1 MVNPDPLQF
10 SDFVNLRLFYARC
23 VFHWKAW
30 RLTVKYEV
38 PLCEVDLV
46 RHTPSF
52 DKGTEWLNLRK
63 KELEAADEIL
73 GEDVTEVLPLGLII
87 ACVAWRGNGGN
98 RAVTSR
104 SNHPPNSYRNGRC
117 WPILPI

>member
-1 MVNPDPLQF
+1 M
-10 SDFVNLRLFYARC
+10 
-23 VFHWKAW
+23 
-30 RLTVKYEV
+30 TVKYEL

-52 DKGTEWLNLRK
+52 DKDTEWRFVNSRK

-73 GEDVTEVLPLGLII
+73 GEDVTEVLALGLIIAI

-104 SNHPPNSYRNGRC
+104 SNHPPK
-117 WPILPI
+117 